1 MFNDL
6 WVSLFLS
13 KNYLINLMLLFVI
26 IEHTKKYDIFLS
38 HMQARIIVFERRGQ
52 THPKNLNKQKTKE
65 QKDNFSKS

>member
-1 MFNDL
+1 
-6 WVSLFLS
+6 
-13 KNYLINLMLLFVI
+13 MLLFVI

-65 QKDNFSKS
+65 QKDNFSKL

>member
-1 MFNDL
+1 
-6 WVSLFLS
+6 
-13 KNYLINLMLLFVI
+13 MLLFVI

-65 QKDNFSKS
+65 QKDNSKSWKSSSGGGGGDVVFL